1 MLTVTWAVEVV
12 LYPLAS
18 RISMTGLVDKT
29 PETPATGW
37 VTITSCVGGPGST
50 KENLL
55 TTVGAAIYVLVL
67 GLFATMEQVPA
78 VLVEETVA
86 VETPPEVVDPPT
98 VQILVVCEVNVTAD
112 PEVAEA
118 VMTRLDPLPVS
129 GGCVKLIEFGNPT
142 MTVRSM
148 YIDAPTNP
156 PPVASYDPLTNLN
169 LYHPS

>member
-1 MLTVTWAVEVV
+1 MDAVTWVVEVV

-18 RISMTGLVDKT
+18 RISRTGLVDKT

-37 VTITSCVGGPGST
+37 VTITNCVAGPGST

-98 VQILVVCEVNVTAD
+98 VQTLVVCEVNVTAD